1 MSVLFPA
8 PEGPMMADSSPERNF
23 PVIDLSIVLYPVL
36 KKKKKKNEKN
46 E

>member
-36 KKKKKKNEKN
+36 KKKKKKKEKN
-46 E
+46 